1 MAPSILGMVFFGER
15 EEVEENVRISH
26 LPATTLGFL
35 GSGGWEQRKI
45 LSDTIQVRFAAIQ
58 GVEREGPRERC
69 LWCIGASN
77 SPWNN

>member
-1 MAPSILGMVFFGER
+1 
-15 EEVEENVRISH
+15 VRISQ

-58 GVEREGPRERC
+58 GVEREGPREKVSVVY
-69 LWCIGASN
+69 WCIEF
-77 SPWNN
+77 PVE